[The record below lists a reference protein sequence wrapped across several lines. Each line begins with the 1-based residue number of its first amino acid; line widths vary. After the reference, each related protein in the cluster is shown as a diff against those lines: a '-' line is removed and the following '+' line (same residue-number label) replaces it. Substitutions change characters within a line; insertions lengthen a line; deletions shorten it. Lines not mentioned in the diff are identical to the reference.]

1 MIIRIKNT
9 QKKQRLAMRALE
21 IKLGNLLRSIGL
33 HDAELSV
40 LFVGDRAMRSLNRRY
55 RGKDK
60 TTDVLSFSLREGA
73 FSHIQPHILGDI
85 VIAVPAAARQ
95 AAEAGHAVGREIE
108 VLLVHGLLHLLGY
121 DHERSGD
128 EARRMKR
135 RELQLLKRMAA

>member
-1 MIIRIKNT
+1 MNIRVKNT
-9 QKKQRLAMRALE
+9 QKKQRLATRALE
-21 IKLGNLLRSIGL
+21 TKLGNLLRSIGL
-33 HDAELSV
+33 HNAELSV

-85 VIAVPAAARQ
+85 VIAVPTAARQ
-95 AAEAGHAVGREIE
+95 AAEAGHAFGREIE
-108 VLLVHGLLHLLGY
+108 ALLVHGLLHLLGY